1 MPLVFHPNSLPEEC
15 EDEAGEKLKKNTNEM
30 DLTAL
35 LLKNEFKSSATCSGR
50 WVPEPSNQ
58 GDTDNVIRE

>member
-15 EDEAGEKLKKNTNEM
+15 EDEGGEKLKKNTNEM

-35 LLKNEFKSSATCSGR
+35 LLKKRIQIIRHLFRPVSVGSF
-50 WVPEPSNQ
+50 EP
-58 GDTDNVIRE
+58 R